1 MDVVVPDLGDF
12 ADVEIIEI
20 LVKPGDEVAA
30 EQGLITLE
38 TEKATMDVPSP
49 AAGRVGELKVKVGD
63 RVSKGA
69 VILSLATDGAD
80 AASDARPE
88 DDRTVRQPM
97 TQRSAGDE
105 TVEQP
110 KVARAA
116 EDLTVE
122 QPKVARA
129 PDDRTVRQPKSAPAA
144 TPHTIVV
151 PDLGDFADVEVID
164 VLVKVGDEVAA
175 EQGLVTLE
183 TEKASM
189 DVPAPRAGTVLE
201 LKVKKGSRVNAGD
214 PLAVLRPSSADAA
227 AASGASAPAMPSGAG
242 AGAAGSAMPKSSEAS
257 AADRATGSSAPAAA
271 APASSR
277 APATGSTAA
286 PSAPREPS
294 HAQSAAG
301 PSAISA
307 APTSFGEA
315 HASPSVRKLA
325 RELGVDLGRVRGS
338 GHKNRVT
345 ADDVKAFVKE
355 IMRAGSVAPAARGP
369 SFPSL
374 PTIDFAKYGAIET
387 EPLSRIQKISGPRL
401 HASWVN
407 IPHVTQHDEA
417 DITEVEERRAALKD
431 TAQQRGIKLTP
442 LAFIIR
448 AVALALAEMPL
459 FKSSLAPDGENLVI
473 KKYTH
478 IGFAA
483 DTPNGLVVPVIRDA
497 DKKDI
502 YELAKS
508 LATLSDRAR
517 TGKLQ
522 ADDIQGGVFT
532 VSSLGGIGGKFFTPI
547 INAPE
552 VAILGVSRS
561 SWQPVYRDMAFVPR
575 LMLPISLAY
584 DHRVIDGAKAVRFTT
599 RLGEILADAG
609 RLVEAIP

>member
-1 MDVVVPDLGDF
+1 VDVVVPDLGDF

-49 AAGRVGELKVKVGD
+49 VAGRVGALKVKVGD
-63 RVSKGA
+63 RVSKGD
-69 VILSLATDGAD
+69 VILSLTTAGAG
-80 AASDARPE
+80 AS
-88 DDRTVRQPM
+88 T
-97 TQRSAGDE
+97 GDSM
-105 TVEQP
+105 
-110 KVARAA
+110 
-116 EDLTVE
+116 
-122 QPKVARA
+122 
-129 PDDRTVRQPKSAPAA
+129 TVRQPKTVRPPEDKTVRQPKVVRDPADKTVRQPQPIA
-144 TPHTIVV
+144 AAQTIVV
-151 PDLGDFADVEVID
+151 PDLGDFANVEVID
-164 VLVKVGDEVAA
+164 VLVKPGDEVTA

-189 DVPAPRAGTVLE
+189 DVPAPLAGTVLE
-201 LKVKKGSRVNAGD
+201 LKVAVGARVSAGD
-214 PLAVLRPSSADAA
+214 PVAVVRPR
-227 AASGASAPAMPSGAG
+227 AASGAAPPSQTA
-242 AGAAGSAMPKSSEAS
+242 AS
-257 AADRATGSSAPAAA
+257 AAATAASGAPSSSASSGATEP
-271 APASSR
+271 SR
-277 APATGSTAA
+277 APAA
-286 PSAPREPS
+286 PGASSAERGARASAGAPAPAPRAS
-294 HAQSAAG
+294 G

-307 APTSFGEA
+307 TPTSFGEA
-315 HASPSVRKLA
+315 HASPSVRKLG

-338 GHKNRVT
+338 GHKGRVT

-355 IMRAGSVAPAARGP
+355 IMLGGGAAARGP
-369 SFPSL
+369 ALPSL
-374 PTIDFAKYGAIET
+374 PTVDFAKYGPIET

-417 DITEVEERRAALKD
+417 DITELEERRNALKE

-459 FKSSLAPDGENLVI
+459 FKSSLAPDGENLVV

-483 DTPNGLVVPVIRDA
+483 DTPQGLVVPVIRDA

-508 LATLSDRAR
+508 LATLSERAR

-532 VSSLGGIGGKFFTPI
+532 ISSLGGIGGRFFTPI

-561 SWQPVYRDMAFVPR
+561 SWQPVYRNMAFVPR
-575 LMLPISLAY
+575 LILPLSLAY

>member
-1 MDVVVPDLGDF
+1 VDVVVPDLGDF

-49 AAGRVGELKVKVGD
+49 AAGRVGALKVKVGD
-63 RVSKGA
+63 RVSKGD
-69 VILSLATDGAD
+69 VILSLTTGGAG
-80 AASDARPE
+80 AS
-88 DDRTVRQPM
+88 T
-97 TQRSAGDE
+97 GDSM
-105 TVEQP
+105 
-110 KVARAA
+110 
-116 EDLTVE
+116 
-122 QPKVARA
+122 
-129 PDDRTVRQPKSAPAA
+129 TVRQPKSVRPPEDKTVRQPKVVRDPADKTVRQPQPIA
-144 TPHTIVV
+144 AAQTIVV
-151 PDLGDFADVEVID
+151 PDLGDFANVEVID
-164 VLVKVGDEVAA
+164 VLVKPGDEVTA

-189 DVPAPRAGTVLE
+189 DVPAPLAGTVLE
-201 LKVKKGSRVNAGD
+201 LKVAVGARVSAGD
-214 PLAVLRPSSADAA
+214 PVAVVRPS
-227 AASGASAPAMPSGAG
+227 AASGAAPASQTA
-242 AGAAGSAMPKSSEAS
+242 AS
-257 AADRATGSSAPAAA
+257 AAATAASV
-271 APASSR
+271 APASS
-277 APATGSTAA
+277 ASPGAAA
-286 PSAPREPS
+286 PSRALAAPAAPAASSVERDAGASAEALAPAPRVS
-294 HAQSAAG
+294 G
-301 PSAISA
+301 PAAISA
-307 APTSFGEA
+307 TPTSFGEA

-338 GHKNRVT
+338 GHKGRVT

-355 IMRAGSVAPAARGP
+355 IMLGGAAVARGP
-369 SFPSL
+369 ALPAL
-374 PTIDFAKYGAIET
+374 PTVDFAKYGPIET

-417 DITEVEERRAALKD
+417 DITELEERRAALKD

-459 FKSSLAPDGENLVI
+459 FKSSLAPDGESLVV

-483 DTPNGLVVPVIRDA
+483 DTPQGLVVPVIRDA

-508 LATLSDRAR
+508 LATLSERAR

-522 ADDIQGGVFT
+522 TDDIQGGVFT
-532 VSSLGGIGGKFFTPI
+532 VSSLGGIGGRFFTPI

-561 SWQPVYRDMAFVPR
+561 SWQPVYRNMAFVPR
-575 LMLPISLAY
+575 LILPLSLAY

-599 RLGEILADAG
+599 RLAEILADAG

>member
-1 MDVVVPDLGDF
+1 VDVVVPDLGDF

-63 RVSKGA
+63 RVSKGD
-69 VILSLATDGAD
+69 VILSLATDGAG
-80 AASDARPE
+80 AAPAARPE
-88 DDRTVRQPM
+88 DDRTVRQPK
-97 TQRSAGDE
+97 TPRSAGDT

-110 KVARAA
+110 KVVRAA
-116 EDLTVE
+116 DDLTVE
-122 QPKVARA
+122 QPKVVRA
-129 PDDRTVRQPKSAPAA
+129 PDDRTVRQPKSAPPA
-144 TPHTIVV
+144 TPQTIVV

-164 VLVKVGDEVAA
+164 VLVKAGDEVAA

-227 AASGASAPAMPSGAG
+227 AGSGAAAATPSADGASR
-242 AGAAGSAMPKSSEAS
+242 SAVPKSSEAS
-257 AADRATGSSAPAAA
+257 SADRATGSSAPASA

-277 APATGSTAA
+277 APASASTAA
-286 PSAPREPS
+286 PSAPREPTP
-294 HAQSAAG
+294 AQNAAG

-315 HASPSVRKLA
+315 HASPSVRRLA

-355 IMRAGSVAPAARGP
+355 IMRAGAAAPTARGP
-369 SFPSL
+369 SLPSL
-374 PTIDFAKYGAIET
+374 PTVDFAKYGAIET

-401 HASWVN
+401 HASWLN

-417 DITEVEERRAALKD
+417 DITEVEERRAGLKD